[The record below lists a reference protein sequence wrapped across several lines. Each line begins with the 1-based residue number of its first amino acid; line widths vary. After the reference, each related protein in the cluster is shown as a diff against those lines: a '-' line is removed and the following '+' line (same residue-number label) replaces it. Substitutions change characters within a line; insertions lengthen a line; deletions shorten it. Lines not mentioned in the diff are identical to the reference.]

1 MHLTTVVVVVIDG
14 VTAAAAV
21 VVCCCEVGCVINS
34 LFVISVWNSG
44 EAALVP
50 AGFVV
55 VDFDGDTNESVQ
67 ASVEEVGVRSTVEGR
82 LEMGFRD
89 GLVAAEEGKRVAVPM
104 PVAAAVDA
112 MVGVEAVTGV
122 ETGEDNVEDD
132 ASDSPLDDRVM

>member
-1 MHLTTVVVVVIDG
+1 MTTVVVVV
-14 VTAAAAV
+14 VTAAAG
-21 VVCCCEVGCVINS
+21 CCCEGDSVINS
-34 LFVISVWNSG
+34 LFVISVLESG

-55 VDFDGDTNESVQ
+55 ADFDCDTNELVP
-67 ASVEEVGVRSTVEGR
+67 ADGEEAGVRSAVERR

-112 MVGVEAVTGV
+112 MVGVEAATGV
-122 ETGEDNVEDD
+122 ETGEDDAEED
-132 ASDSPLDDRVM
+132 ASDSPLDDRAM